1 MSLDL
6 YLEADKELTVPILEL
21 ALEKAGAFEVYRL
34 DGVLKADFISGLAL
48 TVDGATTDPTVYAED
63 RKGTNFHVAIRCSL
77 RIKGPEPE
85 GQSSMEDLDKVATF
99 IAQSC
104 SSLFL
109 ITFQFEET
117 LYWRDKTGLHRT

>member
-6 YLEADKELTVPILEL
+6 YLEADNALTSATLGE
-21 ALEKAGAFEVYRL
+21 ALENAGALEVDMV
-34 DGVLKADFISGLAL
+34 DGGLEAAFISGLTL
-48 TVDGATTDPTVYAED
+48 TANGATTDSTIYAED
-63 RKGTNFHVAIRCSL
+63 TKGIDFRVAMRCSI

-85 GQSSMEDLDKVATF
+85 GQSAMEDLCKIAES
-99 IAQSC
+99 IAQTC

-117 LYWRDKTGLHRT
+117 LYWRDVAGLHRS